1 MGYIREIRLGVYA
14 LLLATF
20 VFAQETA
27 RPHFEVASIKPS
39 DVTAGSWCRFLPG
52 GRLDALS
59 WIKQLIQIAYGVE
72 DYQVTGGPSWLGTQW
87 YDVQAKAPNPDAD
100 KAEMSLMLQSLLA
113 DRFKLQLRRD
123 TVAIPVFAL
132 VIDKGDK
139 GAFKLRPLKEGEP
152 SHCGRDNSFACG
164 LRTTADLAKS
174 LQYIVKRPVLD
185 QTNVAGRYDL
195 LLDFDTYAI
204 MDRTPPPDWNKP
216 SLEAALA
223 EQLGLK
229 LAPQQATLPRL
240 VVETI
245 QRPTEN

>member
-1 MGYIREIRLGVYA
+1 MARARKIRLGLFA
-14 LLLATF
+14 LLLASVTL
-20 VFAQETA
+20 AQESA
-27 RPHFEVASIKPS
+27 KPRFEVASIKPS

-59 WIKQLIQIAYGVE
+59 WIKQMIQIAYGVE

-87 YDVQAKAPNPDAD
+87 YDIQAKAPNPGAD

-123 TVAIPVFAL
+123 TVAIPIFAL

-139 GAFKLRPLKEGEP
+139 GGFKLKPLKEGEQ
-152 SHCGRDNSFACG
+152 SKCTRDNSVACG
-164 LRTTADLAKS
+164 MRTTADLAKS
-174 LQYIVKRPVLD
+174 LKYWVGRPVFD
-185 QTNVAGRYDL
+185 QTNVDGRFDI
-195 LLDFDTYAI
+195 LLDFDVYAI
-204 MDRTPPPDWNKP
+204 MNRTPPPDWNKP

-229 LAPQQATLPRL
+229 LVPQQAMLPRL
-240 VVETI
+240 VVESI
-245 QRPTEN
+245 QRPAEN